1 MIKFNKLDPKARV
14 PFRANPT
21 DAGADLYSVEDCV
34 IQPLERKVVATGI
47 RIKIPDG
54 YYGRIAPRSG
64 LAVKQGVDVLAGV
77 LDSAYTGEI
86 KVVLLNTDK
95 SNTFFVKAGDRIA
108 QLIIEDHFNFDFVEV
123 VEDLE
128 VTDRGDKGFGS
139 SGK

>member
-21 DAGADLYSVEDCV
+21 DAGADLYSVEDCI

-77 LDSAYTGEI
+77 VDSGYIGEI

-95 SNTFFVKAGDRIA
+95 SNTFFVKEGDKIA

-128 VTDRGDKGFGS
+128 ATDRGDKGFGS